1 VTVVLRALAGA
12 IILTGT
18 AGAASADARCHDVLA
33 GEPAS
38 LTGEL
43 IYTILPGP
51 PNYADVQAGDTPEP
65 TYLLHLDAPI
75 CITDSGD
82 FADPDHQFGSVHV
95 VPGNATGRLIGMFV
109 GLRVTVTFSDR
120 WAAHTGHHKA
130 PLVAVA
136 SAVTEAEDPTS
147 EYGTSATVVRAFYL
161 ALRAGAGEVATSFVI
176 PEKQAKGPLSAS
188 SLSAFY
194 GRMEEPL
201 ELLGIEPISDRDHL
215 VRYRFRKGG
224 NACAGRAE
232 VRTVDRKGRNYIERI
247 KALDGC

>member
-1 VTVVLRALAGA
+1 MVLKALAA
-12 IILTGT
+12 AVIL
-18 AGAASADARCHDVLA
+18 AGMAGVASADSRCYDVLT
-33 GEPAS
+33 GEPTS

-43 IYTILPGP
+43 VYTILPGP
-51 PNYADVQAGDTPEP
+51 PNYEDVQAGDTPEP

-75 CITDSGD
+75 CITDGGD
-82 FADPDHQFGSVHV
+82 FADPDHRFGSVHV
-95 VPGNATGRLIGMFV
+95 VPGDATGRLIGMFV
-109 GLRVTVTFSDR
+109 GRRVTIAFSDR

-136 SAVTEAEDPTS
+136 SAIAEAEDPTS

-161 ALRAGAGEVATSFVI
+161 ALRAGAGEVASSFVI
-176 PEKQAKGPLSAS
+176 PEKQAEGPLSAS

-224 NACAGRAE
+224 NVCAGRAE
-232 VRTVDRKGRNYIERI
+232 VRTVERKGRNYIERI
-247 KALDGC
+247 MAFDGC